1 MGSCSQHFS
10 IWSKITNFSIF
21 GLKRPQRS
29 DLMLEVSRSKSII
42 SLSNGKLRF
51 GYSRV
56 SNSRASTHLFFS
68 VIFPD
73 TRSYWL
79 PHDFRNDIMARKFF
93 SILKNWEFFNKKYIR
108 LITHVM
114 KIDRKRRKCSF
125 TTFLVVFW
133 DSCNFGYFLKNPRST
148 LIRCPHDFRF
158 FTIFPQSRL
167 LDAHGY

>member
-1 MGSCSQHFS
+1 MYAHAEGIH
-10 IWSKITNFSIF
+10 T
-21 GLKRPQRS
+21 
-29 DLMLEVSRSKSII
+29 
-42 SLSNGKLRF
+42 
-51 GYSRV
+51 YSRV

-158 FTIFPQSRL
+158 STIFHQSRS
-167 LDAHGY
+167 LDTLEQGVPEISMRTNKQTDGQIILVI